1 ACLPLLRLRGMA
13 EPVLAHAGA
22 PVDRATRWRLLPVG
36 LNAFLIGAGAG
47 LVIPF
52 MNLYFANRF
61 GCSSGQIGF
70 YFSMAAVLT
79 AVASLVGP
87 AVARRFGMLRT
98 AVAAQVLSLPFLV
111 TLGTETRLGVAVGA
125 FWMRATLMQASTPLV
140 QTFVMEAFPPSL
152 RARSA
157 SLITLVWNAGWAVSA
172 TLSGI
177 IIQRFGYHV
186 PFYITAVL
194 YALAASTFYLSFR
207 HMPVSEAARRGPERM
222 ERPHGEGPLAD

>member
-1 ACLPLLRLRGMA
+1 MVD
-13 EPVLAHAGA
+13 PVLAHAGVRPDA
-22 PVDRATRWRLLPVG
+22 ATRWRLVPVG

-61 GCSSGQIGF
+61 GCSSSQIGL
-70 YFSMAAVLT
+70 YFSLAAVLT
-79 AVASLVGP
+79 ALASMIGP
-87 AVARRFGMLRT
+87 AIARHFGMLRT

-111 TLGTETRLGVAVGA
+111 TLGTENRLGVAVAA
-125 FWMRATLMQASTPLV
+125 FWMRASLMQASTPLV

-172 TLSGI
+172 TLSGMV
-177 IIQRFGYHV
+177 IQRFGYHV
-186 PFYITAVL
+186 PFYVTAVL

-207 HMPVSEAARRGPERM
+207 HVPEGEAARRVPEHLDR
-222 ERPHGEGPLAD
+222 GEGPLAD